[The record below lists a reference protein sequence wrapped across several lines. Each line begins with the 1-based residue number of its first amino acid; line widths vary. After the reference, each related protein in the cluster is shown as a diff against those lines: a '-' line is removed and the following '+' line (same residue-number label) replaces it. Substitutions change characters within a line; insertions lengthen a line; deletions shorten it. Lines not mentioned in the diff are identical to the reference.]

1 MENVEH
7 ICPQNECND
16 AIAHFI
22 RICLGF
28 NEDVLLAAERK
39 LWPVWPLFSALPW
52 SFVLFFLV
60 SFFYSV
66 LLSWL
71 VSRCLFVI
79 IFFFFLPMRLYLD
92 IRSSRAWCLCAPYV
106 MQAWRMWEQ
115 MEVPPFFFFFSSW
128 VFATLRLFLFC
139 SSFFF
144 YSMSFRKPSRE
155 EGLQA
160 FTTIYI
166 YINKQYTFYRSE
178 WGKWPRRRASLVSLL
193 NWWCITWV
201 RDPPAGLPTFFSS
214 LFFFFWGGGF
224 WDAHT
229 EWPLKTSEW
238 LFFYSRRKAKGERW
252 LRLDTSKLKRKKK

>member
-1 MENVEH
+1 MSVCLVFQLSNTGSFFFFLSFSTSASDAGSHYPAFFFPYPRVFFLVLLMENVEH
-7 ICPQNECND
+7 TCPQNECND

-115 MEVPPFFFFFSSW
+115 MEVPPFFFFFF
-128 VFATLRLFLFC
+128 V
-139 SSFFF
+139 
-144 YSMSFRKPSRE
+144 SFRYTPS
-155 EGLQA
+155 
-160 FTTIYI
+160 I
-166 YINKQYTFYRSE
+166 
-178 WGKWPRRRASLVSLL
+178 SLL
-193 NWWCITWV
+193 
-201 RDPPAGLPTFFSS
+201 
-214 LFFFFWGGGF
+214 LFFFF
-224 WDAHT
+224 
-229 EWPLKTSEW
+229 L
-238 LFFYSRRKAKGERW
+238 
-252 LRLDTSKLKRKKK
+252 